1 MTYAVKAELKAKA
14 KMPSTS
20 SHSAD
25 DQLFSLDVNFSSV
38 GNHLSWHMHLKQ
50 VVSEE
55 RAQQKSGC

>member
-38 GNHLSWHMHLKQ
+38 GNSSLVAHA
-50 VVSEE
+50 SEAS
-55 RAQQKSGC
+55 RQ